1 MSGQRKSLI
10 LHTIPVKIN
19 IRTSLIKEQYMPKRI
34 PLIAGNW
41 KMFKTR
47 SEAKDLAFGLKLS
60 CADVTGR
67 EILICPPYTAIEQVA
82 EIVKTGPIALGAQNM
97 HWESKGAFTGE
108 VAPGMLVDVGVK
120 YVIVGHSERRQY
132 FAETNE
138 TVNKKMKAAVQFG
151 IIPIVC
157 IGETLNEREANR
169 TLAVISLQVR
179 NGMEGLSNQQAGK
192 IVIAYEPVWAIGTGK
207 TATAAQAE
215 EAHAYIRK
223 LFSEMYGADAAD
235 SVRILYGGSMKPD
248 NVSDLMSQPD
258 IDGGLVGGA
267 SLEVE
272 SFTKIV
278 KYAVK

>member
-1 MSGQRKSLI
+1 MSS
-10 LHTIPVKIN
+10 
-19 IRTSLIKEQYMPKRI
+19 RI

-60 CADVTGR
+60 CADVKGR
-67 EILICPPYTAIEQVA
+67 EVLICPPYTALEQVV
-82 EIVKTGPIALGAQNM
+82 EVVKGGSIAVGAQNM

-108 VAPGMLVDVGVK
+108 IAPGMLADLGVK
-120 YVIVGHSERRQY
+120 YVIIGHSERRQY
-132 FAETNE
+132 FAETDE
-138 TVNKKMKAAVQFG
+138 TVNKKMKAAIVAG
-151 IIPIVC
+151 LAPIVC
-157 IGETLNEREANR
+157 IGETLAEREANK
-169 TLAVISLQVR
+169 TLSVIGTQIKA
-179 NGMEGLSNQQAGK
+179 GMAGLTKEQAGK

-207 TATAAQAE
+207 TATSSQAQE
-215 EAHAYIRK
+215 VHAFIRK
-223 LFSEMYGADAAD
+223 LFAEMNGAEAAA

-248 NVSDLMSQPD
+248 NVSELMGQPD

-278 KYAVK
+278 KYAAK